1 MTIIVSHGDDF
12 GAPQVVLASPGVAGL
27 APVTP
32 HIITVGT
39 AFESGALGFRF
50 LINYRGTLGAFTLTK
65 EAFLALL
72 ALVWP

>member
-39 AFESGALGFRF
+39 AFESGA
-50 LINYRGTLGAFTLTK
+50 RGTLGAFTLTK